1 MDCVNTQGSYVCGCS
16 DNFVLHQDQHT
27 CLEADTRCSA
37 MVQPVNGELRC
48 PGHPRGEG
56 VTYPQGAECHIR
68 CVKGFKLDGP
78 HTRLCDQR
86 GRWSGHEPICIH
98 AGVHAVFESRRA
110 LGMWLLAALSC
121 PRLTPPKYGQ
131 LTPSS
136 CALGKSFHGQHCI
149 ASCVRGFVLTG
160 KAVVTC
166 LPRSHQWSHPVS
178 ACVRGVPPAKGWAL
192 AGSLLSG
199 GGGRVM
205 KYSGVARIFARGVFI
220 SKGRPG
226 ATPRH

>member
-1 MDCVNTQGSYVCGCS
+1 MASLVLTDSSQLTS
-16 DNFVLHQDQHT
+16 DSQH
-27 CLEADTRCSA
+27 L
-37 MVQPVNGELRC
+37 
-48 PGHPRGEG
+48 
-56 VTYPQGAECHIR
+56 
-68 CVKGFKLDGP
+68 
-78 HTRLCDQR
+78 
-86 GRWSGHEPICIH
+86 
-98 AGVHAVFESRRA
+98 
-110 LGMWLLAALSC
+110 ALSC

-205 KYSGVARIFARGVFI
+205 EYSGVARIFAREVFI
-220 SKGRPG
+220 SK
-226 ATPRH
+226 ATDSIPEPFIQCPRDIKVDLPPRQRYAHIRIQQPKSNMDWWRYEPIPSLLLFGWR